1 MPQILIT
8 RKRLSAIE
16 LSNNSKNLQQAVAAD
31 DIDIASNDGHKYPH
45 QRDAWGQMLVAWPV
59 VAFAASNAF
68 AAAAAAA
75 AAAAVAA
82 AAAAAVT
89 GLSATVA

>member
-1 MPQILIT
+1 
-8 RKRLSAIE
+8 
-16 LSNNSKNLQQAVAAD
+16 
-31 DIDIASNDGHKYPH
+31 
-45 QRDAWGQMLVAWPV
+45 MLVAWPV

-68 AAAAAAA
+68 AAA

>member
-1 MPQILIT
+1 MPQKLIT
-8 RKRLSAIE
+8 RKRISAIE

-31 DIDIASNDGHKYPH
+31 DIDIASTDGHKYPH
-45 QRDAWGQMLVAWPV
+45 QRDALGKMLVAWPV

-68 AAAAAAA
+68 AV
-75 AAAAVAA
+75 AVVAVVA

-89 GLSATVA
+89 GLSAAVA